1 MKKRSFKLVLLR
13 TLKKLG
19 LLCKRPIKSPYVHV
33 SSVTYPDGTR
43 KDFTEKLHKDYVVNE
58 HSLESAIHVWKELK
72 KPKTIKKRVS
82 IKK

>member
-1 MKKRSFKLVLLR
+1 MKKRNVRLIVLR

-19 LLCKRPIKSPYVHV
+19 LLCKRPVKSPFIMFRQLH
-33 SSVTYPDGTR
+33 TQMAL
-43 KDFTEKLHKDYVVNE
+43 EKILSEKFIKMMLLMIIR
-58 HSLESAIHVWKELK
+58 LESAIHVWKELK